1 MKETSL
7 SLSHPSLSLTCLFLS
22 LPHYS
27 SKVLLDSDG
36 NCFGADFN
44 STESDVRHLFSL
56 SSSSSTL
63 STNIWP
69 QVFFVLSLV
78 SSSNVFCS
86 WVFQCVSVALK
97 TDFKLSENGFS
108 LIRLWEQKVWVFLWG
123 GKEKKEMEKEE
134 FVLLDLKIYSWCSSW
149 KWRNLY
155 GQLGLFANFI
165 LVLIW
170 CVKHESFIIWVWSS
184 ESWR

>member
-1 MKETSL
+1 MWKKPL
-7 SLSHPSLSLTCLFLS
+7 SLSHPSLSLTYLFLS

-56 SSSSSTL
+56 SSSLHKYLTAS
-63 STNIWP
+63 
-69 QVFFVLSLV
+69 FFVLSLV

-108 LIRLWEQKVWVFLWG
+108 LIRLWEQKVWVFSLGGG